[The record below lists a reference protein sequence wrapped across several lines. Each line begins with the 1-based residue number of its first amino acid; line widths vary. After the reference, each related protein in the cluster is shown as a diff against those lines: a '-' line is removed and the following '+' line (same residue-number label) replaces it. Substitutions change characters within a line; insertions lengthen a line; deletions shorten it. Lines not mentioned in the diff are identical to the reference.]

1 METCTNLRNNLMD
14 YVKYVQDIQ
23 CNITYMKQLNYK
35 KKSRTKITVA
45 HLDTILKMLAVFPL

>member
-23 CNITYMKQLNYK
+23 WNIAYMKQLNYK
-35 KKSRTKITVA
+35 KN
-45 HLDTILKMLAVFPL
+45 LELK